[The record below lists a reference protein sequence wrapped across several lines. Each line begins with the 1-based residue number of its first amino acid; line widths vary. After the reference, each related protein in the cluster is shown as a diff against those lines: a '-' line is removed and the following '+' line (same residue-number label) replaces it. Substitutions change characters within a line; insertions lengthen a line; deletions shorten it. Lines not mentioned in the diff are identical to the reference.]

1 MPTSQP
7 VSVRHGIIA
16 WENAG
21 GDTARLAVPIAI
33 PVRRS
38 MGPTGRG
45 AARLTGQVTPT
56 PLARAT
62 LGAGAIEPSAFIGLS
77 RRSLFRGAANRMTC
91 LSHPAPSVPDL
102 DP

>member
-1 MPTSQP
+1 MPTSQS
-7 VSVRHGIIA
+7 VSVRHGIIGW

-38 MGPTGRG
+38 MAPTGRG
-45 AARLTGQVTPT
+45 AVGLTGQVTPT
-56 PLARAT
+56 RLARAT
-62 LGAGAIEPSAFIGLS
+62 LGAGAIEPSIGLS
-77 RRSLFRGAANRMTC
+77 RRSLVRGAANRMTC

-102 DP
+102 DL